1 MRPGSRGALGS
12 SAGGP
17 PGTGGVRPGSGRRP
31 PGTGRLRTGMAQNT
45 GPGMQAA
52 QGVSLTASIN
62 VSDRPVTGQGVMG
75 MKTQANGPGRLVQD
89 PSYYVGILRKKIND
103 VSTETKR
110 LNTEMDQ
117 YERDQSQM
125 IQLEKRYDSLAKNKE
140 QLEGQLA
147 DYNLAMDKTRTSTDP
162 EDVQQMAIQLAARN
176 RQTGQELDRIFVLRK
191 QRETETNQ
199 LNDQIQAYYQSIQ
212 SRINELE
219 PGKLRSYNE
228 LMEKQKEL
236 QQSVISSD
244 NRLNEIHNAI
254 RQVESDEK
262 GYSHRKEYAALE
274 KQVADAKRNYESLSE
289 ELEIASLDPKEAHA
303 KFVARVNDHKKNT
316 KSMEEQISANKTELR
331 NLRQQL
337 DDLTSSSFN
346 QNEEDSSEAA
356 KYDLLVKRDQEMTSF
371 IDKFDEVRGGILA
384 EQEQA
389 KSIITGL
396 LEHIG
401 TGIDDSTNLPDAD
414 VKAEM
419 EDAKVFKERNL
430 ATAKKTMESLTAERS
445 KREKELEMLRSS
457 EPKLVR
463 DIASRKEAI
472 VRMNAE
478 IKVFSNVDAVNRKFD
493 RTQRELQDLRKSYVR
508 RRDSIRQQIQG
519 ISAEAES
526 LKKQLASNDTDK
538 ELEETEKR
546 LKHYERTIFDVREFI
561 ESKSRETDYE
571 LVRGTCLRMTDSINA
586 ACVQSS
592 QTGGA
597 TQQAGGNPAG
607 RW

>member
-1 MRPGSRGALGS
+1 MRPGSRGTLGS
-12 SAGGP
+12 SGGP
-17 PGTGGVRPGSGRRP
+17 PGTGVRPGSSSRRP

-52 QGVSLTASIN
+52 QGVSLTASVN

-103 VSTETKR
+103 VANETKR
-110 LNTEMDQ
+110 LHTEIEQ

-125 IQLEKRYDSLAKNKE
+125 IQLEKRYESLVKTKE

-162 EDVQQMAIQLAARN
+162 DDVQQMAIQLAARN

-212 SRINELE
+212 GRINELE

-236 QQSVISSD
+236 QQAISSSD
-244 NRLNEIHNAI
+244 NRLNEINNAI
-254 RQVESDEK
+254 RHVESDER
-262 GYSHRKEYAALE
+262 GYSHKKEYAALE
-274 KQVADAKRNYESLSE
+274 KQIADVRRNYESLRE
-289 ELEIASLDPKEAHA
+289 EYEIASLDPKEAHA

-316 KSMEEQISANKTELR
+316 KSMEDQISATKTELR

-337 DDLTSSSFN
+337 DDLTNTAFN
-346 QNEEDSSEAA
+346 QAGEDDNENA
-356 KYDLLVKRDQEMTSF
+356 KYELLVKRDQEMTAF
-371 IDKFDEVRGGILA
+371 IDKFEDSRGSIIA
-384 EQEQA
+384 EQQEA
-389 KSIITGL
+389 RSTIVGL

-401 TGIDDSTNLPDAD
+401 RGIEDSTNLPDAN

-419 EDAKVFKERNL
+419 EDAKIFKERNL
-430 ATAKKTMESLTAERS
+430 ATAKKTMESLTAERN
-445 KREKELEMLRSS
+445 KREKELDMLRSS

-463 DIASRKEAI
+463 EIAGLKEAMI
-472 VRMNAE
+472 RMNAE
-478 IKVFSNVDAVNRKFD
+478 IKEFSNVDAVNRKFD

-546 LKHYERTIFDVREFI
+546 LKHYERTIFDIREFI

-571 LVRGTCLRMTDSINA
+571 LVRATCLRMTDTINA
-586 ACVQSS
+586 ACVKAS
-592 QTGGA
+592 QTGG
-597 TQQAGGNPAG
+597 QAHY
-607 RW
+607 

>member
-103 VSTETKR
+103 VATETKR

-125 IQLEKRYDSLAKNKE
+125 IQLEKRYDTLAKAKE

-162 EDVQQMAIQLAARN
+162 EDVQQMAIQLAGRN

-199 LNDQIQAYYQSIQ
+199 LNDQIQQYYQSIQ

-219 PGKLRSYNE
+219 PGKLRSYHE

-236 QQSVISSD
+236 QTTVISSE
-244 NRLNEIHNAI
+244 NRLNEINNAI

-262 GYSHRKEYAALE
+262 GYSHRKEYTALE
-274 KQVADAKRNYESLSE
+274 KQVADAKRNYDSLSE

-316 KSMEEQISANKTELR
+316 KAMEEQISSNKTELR

-337 DDLTSSSFN
+337 EDLTSSSFN
-346 QNEEDSSEAA
+346 QNEEDSSETA
-356 KYDLLVKRDQEMTSF
+356 KYDLLVKRDQEMMSF

-384 EQEQA
+384 EQQQA
-389 KSIITGL
+389 KSTITGL

-430 ATAKKTMESLTAERS
+430 ATAKKTMESLTAERN

-457 EPKLVR
+457 EPKLIR
-463 DIASRKEAI
+463 EIAGLKDAMI
-472 VRMNAE
+472 RMNAE
-478 IKVFSNVDAVNRKFD
+478 VKEFSNVDAVNRKFD
-493 RTQRELQDLRKSYVR
+493 RTQRELQELRKSYVK

-519 ISAEAES
+519 ISAESES

-586 ACVQSS
+586 ACVQAS
-592 QTGGA
+592 QTGG
-597 TQQAGGNPAG
+597 TQPAANPAG

>member
-1 MRPGSRGALGS
+1 
-12 SAGGP
+12 
-17 PGTGGVRPGSGRRP
+17 
-31 PGTGRLRTGMAQNT
+31 
-45 GPGMQAA
+45 
-52 QGVSLTASIN
+52 
-62 VSDRPVTGQGVMG
+62 
-75 MKTQANGPGRLVQD
+75 
-89 PSYYVGILRKKIND
+89 
-103 VSTETKR
+103 
-110 LNTEMDQ
+110 MDQ

-125 IQLEKRYDSLAKNKE
+125 IQLEKRYDTLAKAKE

-162 EDVQQMAIQLAARN
+162 EDVQQMAIQLAGRN

-199 LNDQIQAYYQSIQ
+199 LNDQIQQYYQSIQ

-219 PGKLRSYNE
+219 PGKLRSYHE

-236 QQSVISSD
+236 QTTVISSE
-244 NRLNEIHNAI
+244 NRLNEINNAI

-262 GYSHRKEYAALE
+262 GYSHRKEYTALE
-274 KQVADAKRNYESLSE
+274 KQVADAKRNYDSLSE

-316 KSMEEQISANKTELR
+316 KAMEEQISSNKTELR

-337 DDLTSSSFN
+337 EDLTSSSFN
-346 QNEEDSSEAA
+346 QNEEDSSETA

-384 EQEQA
+384 EQQQA
-389 KSIITGL
+389 KSTITGL

-430 ATAKKTMESLTAERS
+430 ATAKKTMESLTAERN

-457 EPKLVR
+457 EPKLIR
-463 DIASRKEAI
+463 EIAGLKDAMI
-472 VRMNAE
+472 RMNAE
-478 IKVFSNVDAVNRKFD
+478 VKEFSNVDAVNRKFD
-493 RTQRELQDLRKSYVR
+493 RTQRELQELRKSYVK

-519 ISAEAES
+519 ISAESES

-586 ACVQSS
+586 ACVQAS
-592 QTGGA
+592 QTGG
-597 TQQAGGNPAG
+597 TQPAANPAG

>member
-1 MRPGSRGALGS
+1 
-12 SAGGP
+12 
-17 PGTGGVRPGSGRRP
+17 
-31 PGTGRLRTGMAQNT
+31 MAQNT

-103 VSTETKR
+103 VATETKR

-125 IQLEKRYDSLAKNKE
+125 IQLEKRYDTLAKAKE

-162 EDVQQMAIQLAARN
+162 EDVQQMAIQLAGRN

-199 LNDQIQAYYQSIQ
+199 LNDQIQQYYQSIQ

-219 PGKLRSYNE
+219 PGKLRSYHE

-236 QQSVISSD
+236 QTTVISSE
-244 NRLNEIHNAI
+244 NRLNEINNAI

-262 GYSHRKEYAALE
+262 GYSHRKEYTALE
-274 KQVADAKRNYESLSE
+274 KQVADAKRNYDSLSE

-316 KSMEEQISANKTELR
+316 KAMEEQISSNKTELR

-337 DDLTSSSFN
+337 EDLTSSSFN
-346 QNEEDSSEAA
+346 QNEEDSSETA
-356 KYDLLVKRDQEMTSF
+356 KYDLLVKRDQEMMSF

-384 EQEQA
+384 EQQQA
-389 KSIITGL
+389 KSTITGL

-430 ATAKKTMESLTAERS
+430 ATAKKTMESLTAERN

-457 EPKLVR
+457 EPKLIR
-463 DIASRKEAI
+463 EIAGLKDAMI
-472 VRMNAE
+472 RMNAE
-478 IKVFSNVDAVNRKFD
+478 VKEFSNVDAVNRKFD
-493 RTQRELQDLRKSYVR
+493 RTQRELQELRKSYVK

-519 ISAEAES
+519 ISAESES

-586 ACVQSS
+586 ACVQAS
-592 QTGGA
+592 QTGG
-597 TQQAGGNPAG
+597 TQPAANPAG

>member
-1 MRPGSRGALGS
+1 
-12 SAGGP
+12 
-17 PGTGGVRPGSGRRP
+17 
-31 PGTGRLRTGMAQNT
+31 
-45 GPGMQAA
+45 MQAA

-103 VSTETKR
+103 VATETKR

-117 YERDQSQM
+117 NERDQSQM
-125 IQLEKRYDSLAKNKE
+125 IQLEKRYDTLAKNKE

-162 EDVQQMAIQLAARN
+162 EDVQQMAVQLAARN

-236 QQSVISSD
+236 QQTVIGSE
-244 NRLNEIHNAI
+244 NRLNEINNAI

-262 GYSHRKEYAALE
+262 GYSHRKEYTSLE
-274 KQVADAKRNYESLSE
+274 KQIADVRRNYESLSE
-289 ELEIASLDPKEAHA
+289 EYEIASLDPKEAHA

-316 KSMEEQISANKTELR
+316 KSMDEQITANKTELR

-346 QNEEDSSEAA
+346 QTEEDNGENA

-384 EQEQA
+384 EQQEA
-389 KSIITGL
+389 KSTVTSL
-396 LEHIG
+396 LVHIG
-401 TGIDDSTNLPDAD
+401 TGIDDTQNLPDAS

-445 KREKELEMLRSS
+445 KRERELDMLRSS
-457 EPKLVR
+457 EPKLIR
-463 DIASRKEAI
+463 EIAGLKEAM

-478 IKVFSNVDAVNRKFD
+478 VKEFSNVDAVNRKFD
-493 RTQRELQDLRKSYVR
+493 RTQRELQDLRKSYVK

-519 ISAEAES
+519 ISAESES
-526 LKKQLASNDTDK
+526 LKKQLASHDTDK

-571 LVRGTCLRMTDSINA
+571 LVRGTCLRMTDTINA
-586 ACVQSS
+586 ACVLAS
-592 QTGGA
+592 QTGGP
-597 TQQAGGNPAG
+597 THY
-607 RW
+607 

>member
-1 MRPGSRGALGS
+1 M
-12 SAGGP
+12 
-17 PGTGGVRPGSGRRP
+17 
-31 PGTGRLRTGMAQNT
+31 
-45 GPGMQAA
+45 
-52 QGVSLTASIN
+52 TASIN

-89 PSYYVGILRKKIND
+89 PSFYVGILRKKIND
-103 VSTETKR
+103 VANETKR

-125 IQLEKRYDSLAKNKE
+125 IQLEKRYDTLAKNKE

-162 EDVQQMAIQLAARN
+162 EDVQNMAVQLAARN

-236 QQSVISSD
+236 QQTVIGAD
-244 NRLNEIHNAI
+244 NRLNEINNAI

-262 GYSHRKEYAALE
+262 GYSHRKEYTALE
-274 KQVADAKRNYESLSE
+274 KQIADARRNYESLSE
-289 ELEIASLDPKEAHA
+289 EYEIASLDPKEAHA

-316 KSMEEQISANKTELR
+316 KSMEEQISSNKTELR

-337 DDLTSSSFN
+337 EDLTSSSFN
-346 QNEEDSSEAA
+346 QTEEDSGENA
-356 KYDLLVKRDQEMTSF
+356 KYELLVKRDQEMTSF

-384 EQEQA
+384 EQQLA
-389 KSIITGL
+389 KSTITSL

-401 TGIDDSTNLPDAD
+401 TGIDDTQNLPDVE

-445 KREKELEMLRSS
+445 KRQKELEMLRSS
-457 EPKLVR
+457 EPKLIR
-463 DIASRKEAI
+463 EIAGLKEAMI
-472 VRMNAE
+472 RMNTE
-478 IKVFSNVDAVNRKFD
+478 IKEFSNVEAVNRKFD
-493 RTQRELQDLRKSYVR
+493 RTQRELQELRKSYVK

-519 ISAEAES
+519 ISAESES
-526 LKKQLASNDTDK
+526 LKKQLASHDTDK

-571 LVRGTCLRMTDSINA
+571 LVRGTCLRLTDKINA
-586 ACVQSS
+586 ACVLAS
-592 QTGGA
+592 QTGG
-597 TQQAGGNPAG
+597 QQASHY
-607 RW
+607 

>member
-103 VSTETKR
+103 VATETKR

-125 IQLEKRYDSLAKNKE
+125 IQLEKRYDTLAKAKE

-162 EDVQQMAIQLAARN
+162 EDVQQMAIQLAGRN

-199 LNDQIQAYYQSIQ
+199 LNDQIQQYYQSIQ

-219 PGKLRSYNE
+219 PGKLRSYHE

-236 QQSVISSD
+236 QTTVISSE
-244 NRLNEIHNAI
+244 NRLNEINNAI

-262 GYSHRKEYAALE
+262 GYSHRKEYTALE
-274 KQVADAKRNYESLSE
+274 KQVADAKRNYDSLSE

-316 KSMEEQISANKTELR
+316 KAMEEQISSNKTELR
-331 NLRQQL
+331 KQL
-337 DDLTSSSFN
+337 EDLTSSSFN
-346 QNEEDSSEAA
+346 QNEEDSSETA

-384 EQEQA
+384 EQQQA
-389 KSIITGL
+389 KSTITGL

-430 ATAKKTMESLTAERS
+430 ATAKKTIESLTAERN

-457 EPKLVR
+457 EPKLIR
-463 DIASRKEAI
+463 EIAGLKDAMI
-472 VRMNAE
+472 RMNAE
-478 IKVFSNVDAVNRKFD
+478 VKEFSNVDAVNRKFD
-493 RTQRELQDLRKSYVR
+493 RTQRELQELRKSYVK

-519 ISAEAES
+519 ISAESES

-586 ACVQSS
+586 ACVQAS
-592 QTGGA
+592 QTGG
-597 TQQAGGNPAG
+597 TQPAANPAG

>member
-12 SAGGP
+12 SGGGP
-17 PGTGGVRPGSGRRP
+17 PGTGGVRPGSSSRRP

-62 VSDRPVTGQGVMG
+62 VSDRPVTGQGMMG
-75 MKTQANGPGRLVQD
+75 MQTQANGPGRLVQD

-103 VSTETKR
+103 VATETKR

-125 IQLEKRYDSLAKNKE
+125 IQLEKRYDTLAKNKE

-147 DYNLAMDKTRTSTDP
+147 DYNLAMDKTRTSTDT
-162 EDVQQMAIQLAARN
+162 EDVQQMAVQLAARN

-236 QQSVISSD
+236 QQTLIGAE
-244 NRLNEIHNAI
+244 NRLNEINNAVH
-254 RQVESDEK
+254 QVESAEK
-262 GYSHRKEYAALE
+262 GYSHRKEYTALE
-274 KQVADAKRNYESLSE
+274 KQIADTRRNYDSLSE
-289 ELEIASLDPKEAHA
+289 EYEIASLDPKEAHA
-303 KFVARVNDHKKNT
+303 KFVARVNEHKKNT
-316 KSMEEQISANKTELR
+316 KLMDDQISSNKTELR

-337 DDLTSSSFN
+337 EDLTSSSFN
-346 QNEEDSSEAA
+346 QTEENSSEDA

-371 IDKFDEVRGGILA
+371 IDKFDDVRGGILG
-384 EQEQA
+384 EQELA
-389 KSIITGL
+389 KSTITGL

-430 ATAKKTMESLTAERS
+430 ATAKKTMSSLTAERN

-457 EPKLVR
+457 EPKLIR
-463 DIASRKEAI
+463 EIAGLKDAM

-478 IKVFSNVDAVNRKFD
+478 IKEFSNIDTVNRKFD
-493 RTQRELQDLRKSYVR
+493 RTQRELQDLRKSYVK

-519 ISAEAES
+519 ISAESES
-526 LKKQLASNDTDK
+526 LKKQLSSNDTDK

-571 LVRGTCLRMTDSINA
+571 LVRGTCLRLTDTINA
-586 ACVQSS
+586 ACVLAS

-597 TQQAGGNPAG
+597 VQPHY
-607 RW
+607 

>member
-103 VSTETKR
+103 VATETKR

-125 IQLEKRYDSLAKNKE
+125 IQLEKRYDTLAKAKE

-162 EDVQQMAIQLAARN
+162 EDVQQMAIQLAGRN

-199 LNDQIQAYYQSIQ
+199 LNDQIQQYYQSIQ

-219 PGKLRSYNE
+219 PGKLRSYHE

-236 QQSVISSD
+236 QTTVISSE
-244 NRLNEIHNAI
+244 NRLNEINNAI

-262 GYSHRKEYAALE
+262 GYSHRKEYTALE
-274 KQVADAKRNYESLSE
+274 KQVADAKRNYDSLSE

-316 KSMEEQISANKTELR
+316 KAMEEQISSNKTELR

-337 DDLTSSSFN
+337 EDLTSSSFN
-346 QNEEDSSEAA
+346 QNEEDSSETA

-384 EQEQA
+384 EQQQA
-389 KSIITGL
+389 KSTITGL

-430 ATAKKTMESLTAERS
+430 ATAKKTMESLTAERN

-457 EPKLVR
+457 EPKLIR
-463 DIASRKEAI
+463 EIAGLKDAMI
-472 VRMNAE
+472 RMNAE
-478 IKVFSNVDAVNRKFD
+478 VKEFSNVDAVNRKFD
-493 RTQRELQDLRKSYVR
+493 RTQRELQELRKSYVK

-519 ISAEAES
+519 ISAESES

-586 ACVQSS
+586 ACVQAS
-592 QTGGA
+592 QTGG
-597 TQQAGGNPAG
+597 TQPAANPAG

>member
-1 MRPGSRGALGS
+1 MGS

-103 VSTETKR
+103 VATETKR

-125 IQLEKRYDSLAKNKE
+125 IQLEKRYDTLAKAKE

-162 EDVQQMAIQLAARN
+162 EDVQQMAIQLAGRN

-199 LNDQIQAYYQSIQ
+199 LNDQIQQYYQSIQ

-219 PGKLRSYNE
+219 PGKLRSYHE

-236 QQSVISSD
+236 QTTVISSE
-244 NRLNEIHNAI
+244 NRLNEINNAI

-262 GYSHRKEYAALE
+262 GYSHRKEYTALE
-274 KQVADAKRNYESLSE
+274 KQVADAKRNYDSLSE

-316 KSMEEQISANKTELR
+316 KAMEEQISSNKTELR

-337 DDLTSSSFN
+337 EDLTSSSFN
-346 QNEEDSSEAA
+346 QNEEDSSETA

-384 EQEQA
+384 EQQQA
-389 KSIITGL
+389 KSTITGL

-430 ATAKKTMESLTAERS
+430 ATAKKTMESLTAERN

-457 EPKLVR
+457 EPKLIR
-463 DIASRKEAI
+463 EIAGLKDAMI
-472 VRMNAE
+472 RMNAE
-478 IKVFSNVDAVNRKFD
+478 VKEFSNVDAVNRKFD
-493 RTQRELQDLRKSYVR
+493 RTQRELQELRKSYVK

-519 ISAEAES
+519 ISAESES

-586 ACVQSS
+586 ACVQAS
-592 QTGGA
+592 QTGG
-597 TQQAGGNPAG
+597 TQPAANPAG

>member
-1 MRPGSRGALGS
+1 M
-12 SAGGP
+12 
-17 PGTGGVRPGSGRRP
+17 T
-31 PGTGRLRTGMAQNT
+31 QNT

-89 PSYYVGILRKKIND
+89 PSYYIGILKKKIYD
-103 VSTETKR
+103 VTGESKR
-110 LNTEMDQ
+110 LNAEMDQ

-125 IQLEKRYDSLAKNKE
+125 IQLEKRYDTLIKNKE

-162 EDVQQMAIQLAARN
+162 DDVQQMAVQLAARN
-176 RQTGQELDRIFVLRK
+176 RQTGQELDRIFILRK

-199 LNDQIQAYYQSIQ
+199 INDQIQAYYQSIQ

-236 QQSVISSD
+236 QQAISGSD
-244 NRLNEIHNAI
+244 NRLTEITNAI

-262 GYSHRKEYAALE
+262 GYSHRKEFSILE
-274 KQVADAKRNYESLSE
+274 KQIAEAKRNLDYLSE
-289 ELEIASLDPKEAHA
+289 EYAIASLDPKEAHA
-303 KFVARVNDHKKNT
+303 KFVARVNEHKKNT
-316 KSMEEQISANKTELR
+316 KAAEDQVTALKTELR

-337 DDLTSSSFN
+337 DDLITNSSLN
-346 QNEEDSSEAA
+346 QTEEDSNEAA

-371 IDKFDEVRGGILA
+371 MDKFDETRAGILA
-384 EQEQA
+384 EQQQA
-389 KSIITGL
+389 QSTITGL

-401 TGIDDSTNLPDAD
+401 RGIEDSTNLPDAD
-414 VKAEM
+414 VRAEM

-430 ATAKKTMESLTAERS
+430 ATAKKTMESLTAERN
-445 KREKELEMLRSS
+445 KRERELEMLRSS
-457 EPKLVR
+457 EPKLIR
-463 DIASRKEAI
+463 EIAGLKDAM

-478 IKVFSNVDAVNRKFD
+478 IKEFSNIDAVTRKFD
-493 RTQRELQDLRKSYVR
+493 RTQRELQELRKSYVK

-519 ISAEAES
+519 ISAESES
-526 LKKQLASNDTDK
+526 LKKQLASNETDK

-571 LVRGTCLRMTDSINA
+571 LVRGNCMRMADTVNA
-586 ACVQSS
+586 HCVKVSQS
-592 QTGGA
+592 GA
-597 TQQAGGNPAG
+597 TQGGNA

>member
-1 MRPGSRGALGS
+1 M
-12 SAGGP
+12 
-17 PGTGGVRPGSGRRP
+17 T
-31 PGTGRLRTGMAQNT
+31 QNT

-89 PSYYVGILRKKIND
+89 PSYYIGILKKKIND
-103 VSTETKR
+103 VTGESKR
-110 LNTEMDQ
+110 LNAEMDQ

-125 IQLEKRYDSLAKNKE
+125 IQLEKRYDTLIKNKE

-162 EDVQQMAIQLAARN
+162 DDVQQMAVQLAARN
-176 RQTGQELDRIFVLRK
+176 RQTGQELDRIFILRK

-199 LNDQIQAYYQSIQ
+199 INDQIQAYYQSIQ

-236 QQSVISSD
+236 QQAISGSD
-244 NRLNEIHNAI
+244 NRLTEITNAI

-262 GYSHRKEYAALE
+262 GYSHRKEFSILE
-274 KQVADAKRNYESLSE
+274 KQIAEAKRNLDYLSE
-289 ELEIASLDPKEAHA
+289 EYAIASLDPKEAHA
-303 KFVARVNDHKKNT
+303 KFVARVNEHKKNT
-316 KSMEEQISANKTELR
+316 KAAEDQVTALKTELR

-337 DDLTSSSFN
+337 DDLITNSSLN
-346 QNEEDSSEAA
+346 QTEEDSNEAA

-371 IDKFDEVRGGILA
+371 MDKFDETRAGILA
-384 EQEQA
+384 EQQQA
-389 KSIITGL
+389 QSTITGL

-401 TGIDDSTNLPDAD
+401 RGIEDSTNLPDAD
-414 VKAEM
+414 VRAEM

-430 ATAKKTMESLTAERS
+430 ATAKKTMESLTAERN
-445 KREKELEMLRSS
+445 KRERELEMLRSS
-457 EPKLVR
+457 EPKLIR
-463 DIASRKEAI
+463 EIAGLKDAM

-478 IKVFSNVDAVNRKFD
+478 IKEFSNIDAVTRKFD
-493 RTQRELQDLRKSYVR
+493 RTQRELQELRKSYVK

-519 ISAEAES
+519 ISAESES
-526 LKKQLASNDTDK
+526 LKKQLASNETDK

-571 LVRGTCLRMTDSINA
+571 LVRGNCMRMADTVNA
-586 ACVQSS
+586 HCVKVSQS
-592 QTGGA
+592 GA
-597 TQQAGGNPAG
+597 TQGGNA